1 MIFIYL
7 FIKYHIFW
15 YILSIN
21 VDFIESSLYTTKFY
35 SIYGQKKLWMYTIVV
50 FTKKQK
56 QEEIILCAMYCG
68 KKRKFLLN
76 QAEALKLRNYLSNVV
91 HTDSHNG
98 PDGYQVRSL
107 YFDSLSNRDFQE
119 KEDGL
124 ELRRKFRLRVYSPD
138 ADFALF
144 EMKQKQGPYQREAI
158 IKIIQ
163 KGSAGSH

>member
-56 QEEIILCAMYCG
+56 QEEMGIPYEMGMLYDIKLPKISWNTINIYLCDRTVSTIALCHRSHFTAWNHTRGILWDGRIPYAG
-68 KKRKFLLN
+68 WNRKTKRLWIWYLTSYGTLL
-76 QAEALKLRNYLSNVV
+76 ECSFWI
-91 HTDSHNG
+91 H
-98 PDGYQVRSL
+98 
-107 YFDSLSNRDFQE
+107 
-119 KEDGL
+119 
-124 ELRRKFRLRVYSPD
+124 RLRQSLV
-138 ADFALF
+138 
-144 EMKQKQGPYQREAI
+144 
-158 IKIIQ
+158 
-163 KGSAGSH
+163 

>member
-56 QEEIILCAMYCG
+56 QEEMGIPYEMGMLYDI
-68 KKRKFLLN
+68 
-76 QAEALKLRNYLSNVV
+76 KL
-91 HTDSHNG
+91 
-98 PDGYQVRSL
+98 P
-107 YFDSLSNRDFQE
+107 
-119 KEDGL
+119 
-124 ELRRKFRLRVYSPD
+124 
-138 ADFALF
+138 
-144 EMKQKQGPYQREAI
+144 
-158 IKIIQ
+158 KI
-163 KGSAGSH
+163 S

>member
-1 MIFIYL
+1 MKTRFLATMSHDIRTPLNGIIGMVNMGNQYADDPQMQQKIRAYKVVIYL

-68 KKRKFLLN
+68 KKRNF
-76 QAEALKLRNYLSNVV
+76 YLI
-91 HTDSHNG
+91 
-98 PDGYQVRSL
+98 R
-107 YFDSLSNRDFQE
+107 
-119 KEDGL
+119 
-124 ELRRKFRLRVYSPD
+124 
-138 ADFALF
+138 
-144 EMKQKQGPYQREAI
+144 QK
-158 IKIIQ
+158 
-163 KGSAGSH
+163 H

>member
-1 MIFIYL
+1 MIFMYL

-68 KKRKFLLN
+68 KKRNF
-76 QAEALKLRNYLSNVV
+76 YLI
-91 HTDSHNG
+91 
-98 PDGYQVRSL
+98 R
-107 YFDSLSNRDFQE
+107 
-119 KEDGL
+119 
-124 ELRRKFRLRVYSPD
+124 
-138 ADFALF
+138 
-144 EMKQKQGPYQREAI
+144 QK
-158 IKIIQ
+158 
-163 KGSAGSH
+163 H

>member
-56 QEEIILCAMYCG
+56 QEEIILYAMYCG
-68 KKRKFLLN
+68 KKRNF
-76 QAEALKLRNYLSNVV
+76 YLI
-91 HTDSHNG
+91 
-98 PDGYQVRSL
+98 R
-107 YFDSLSNRDFQE
+107 
-119 KEDGL
+119 
-124 ELRRKFRLRVYSPD
+124 
-138 ADFALF
+138 
-144 EMKQKQGPYQREAI
+144 QK
-158 IKIIQ
+158 
-163 KGSAGSH
+163 H